1 MKVVYTVPVHH
12 NPTGIT
18 MSNEKRCE
26 GVLRATPLRPRQAQS
41 REQGARRRNTR
52 TALAPAVLTE
62 AAWVLGRA
70 ALVGLAQKYDFMI
83 IADEAYQLLSFE
95 DPGVVPL
102 YYHDDPV
109 THHQHPPPC
118 SPRCSP
124 PPGGA
129 AKPQD
134 DDEFRTVAAE
144 IDSNAH
150 PSCADADGR
159 LHMCAHNLTHVCA
172 AAHRPTRRSSR
183 SARSPS

>member
-109 THHQHPPPC
+109 THHQHPPP
-118 SPRCSP
+118 
-124 PPGGA
+124 
-129 AKPQD
+129 
-134 DDEFRTVAAE
+134 
-144 IDSNAH
+144 
-150 PSCADADGR
+150 
-159 LHMCAHNLTHVCA
+159 
-172 AAHRPTRRSSR
+172 AHRAARLLPAARPNPRTMTSSGLSLLR
-183 SARSPS
+183 